1 MRLRR
6 FAAPLAFAALCLV
19 SPAPAAAGEGTLW
32 SFVPD
37 ADVAAIDQQ
46 IAAGYRLTEIETE
59 SVSPDHFIATFVRDA
74 GTEGAWW
81 WYHDLTLEE
90 VQAKLAEHGARLTR
104 LDVSKDHGSTRYAAV
119 MIDNTGT
126 AAVPWWWWIGSPAE
140 LAAKAS
146 ELNARVIDLERQPDG
161 LISAVM
167 VDNSGGSAPASVYVD
182 VTAAEIDTLLA
193 MNRAQ
198 LIDIE
203 PTVDGLYDVS
213 MVQSSLMSWW
223 YAGKSSDELIA
234 LANQNGA
241 RLTDVE
247 PYETRNGTLYTAI
260 MVTNVSAKTR
270 RVNEMLRA
278 AVSNQGSWGV
288 YLKRVGG
295 RQLSAINEQRPFE
308 PASMIKVLYHLK
320 AIQTY
325 QLNLRALD
333 ETKMIWY
340 EGLYGSCP
348 TGTSPTKDS
357 ISDVLRLMM
366 QWSDNRA
373 TQAILN
379 EFGGFEQMN
388 AFAAQIGALNTSVNH
403 DIGCRDGALA
413 SPNQLTLYDAGLLY
427 ERASNGE
434 VLTPSA
440 FVKFRQLMYSGLTS
454 RVRGIVLGRRA
465 GETEERVESEAA
477 AVRLSR
483 SRARSFLSQLRMSSK
498 GGDYTLC
505 APSCLTDRA
514 QGGWVSIPFKRRSG
528 QIVRRTYVF
537 GMFTNDIPSSEG
549 ARLAKD
555 RGAEILR
562 PIIRR
567 ALISWRRARR

>member
-6 FAAPLAFAALCLV
+6 FAAPLAVASLSLV
-19 SPAPAAAGEGTLW
+19 SPAPAAAGEGVLW

-37 ADVAAIDQQ
+37 ADVPAVEQQ
-46 IAAGYRLTEIETE
+46 IAAGYRLSEIETE
-59 SVSPDHFIATFVRDA
+59 SVSPDHFVATFVRDA
-74 GTEGAWW
+74 GAAGTWW
-81 WYHDLTLEE
+81 WYHDLTFEE

-104 LDVSKDHGSTRYAAV
+104 LDVSKDRGSTRYAAV

-167 VDNSGGSAPASVYVD
+167 VDNSRSAAPASVYVD
-182 VTAAEIDTLLA
+182 VSGAEIDTLLA
-193 MNRAQ
+193 TNRAQ

-223 YAGKSSDELIA
+223 YAGKSSEELIA

-260 MVTNVSAKTR
+260 MVTNVSSKTR
-270 RVNEMLRA
+270 RVNEMLRS
-278 AVSNQGSWGV
+278 AVSNEGSWGV

-308 PASMIKVLYHLK
+308 PASMIKTLYHLK
-320 AIQTY
+320 AIQAY
-325 QLNLRALD
+325 QAQLRALD
-333 ETKMIWY
+333 KTKMTWY

-366 QWSDNRA
+366 QRSDNRA

-379 EFGGFEQMN
+379 RFGGFEQMN
-388 AFAAQIGALNTSVNH
+388 AFAAEIGAMNTSVNH
-403 DIGCRDGALA
+403 DVGCRDGALE
-413 SPNQLTLYDAGLLY
+413 SPNQLTLYDAGLIY

-434 VLTPSA
+434 LLTPAA
-440 FVKFRQLMYSGLTS
+440 FAKLRQLMASGITS

-465 GETEERVESEAA
+465 GSGGERVQSEAGA
-477 AVRLSR
+477 IRISR
-483 SRARSFLSQLRMSSK
+483 RKARAFLSNVRMSSK

-505 APSCLTDRA
+505 APSCLTDRT
-514 QGGWVSIPFKRRSG
+514 QGGWVSLPFKRRSG
-528 QIVRRTYVF
+528 RIVRRAYVF
-537 GMFTNDIPSSEG
+537 AMFTNDIPSSDG

-562 PIIRR
+562 PVIRR
-567 ALISWRRARR
+567 ALISWKRARR